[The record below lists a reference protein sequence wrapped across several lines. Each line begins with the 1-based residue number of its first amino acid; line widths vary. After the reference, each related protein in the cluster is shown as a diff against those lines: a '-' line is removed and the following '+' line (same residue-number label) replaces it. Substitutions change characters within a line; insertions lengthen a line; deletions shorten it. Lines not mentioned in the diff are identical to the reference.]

1 MVNLIAKIDTQ
12 KNPTLLT
19 PWSII
24 HFFTGV
30 IAGLLVRHMNLDFI
44 WSLVVYIILNLIYE
58 AKDFF
63 FMNGKDSWQNSI
75 VDILTGILGYLWVT
89 KTVVSTKMV
98 IFLSAIL
105 YAVFVSSFLSRDGKT
120 WSLFF
125 DSWHSRD

>member
-58 AKDFF
+58 AKDVF

-98 IFLSAIL
+98 ILLSAIL

-120 WSLFF
+120 WSFFF